1 MKYEPQVGKEHYS
14 GGAYYSDER
23 WMSYFHQLE
32 LVRRV
37 HARHVLEVGVGA
49 GVLARELRARGVG
62 VKTLDIAPDV
72 SPDVVGSVTDIPI
85 PEASFD
91 ATLAFEVLE
100 HIHYEDVHKALS
112 ELARVSKQYVIL
124 SLPHPG
130 WVFSFSVKVPVL
142 PRMRFLYQIPFFWKE
157 HEFNGE
163 HYWELGK
170 RGFPVCRFL
179 STAHEAGLTLVSF
192 EKKADDPG
200 HRFFVFK
207 KV

>member
-1 MKYEPQVGKEHYS
+1 MTYTPQVGKEHYS
-14 GGAYYSDER
+14 GNAYSYSDR
-23 WMSYFHQLE
+23 WMSYFYQLE

-37 HARHVLEVGVGA
+37 HARTVLEVGVGA
-49 GVLARELRARGVG
+49 GVLARELRARGIS

-85 PEASFD
+85 PEHSFD

-100 HIHYEDVHKALS
+100 HIRDEDVSKALS

-130 WVFSFSVKVPVL
+130 WVFSFNVKVPLL
-142 PRMRFLYQIPFFWKE
+142 PRVCVLYQIPFFWKK
-157 HEFNGE
+157 HVFNGE

-170 RGFPVCRFL
+170 KGFSVRRFI
-179 STAHEAGLTLVSF
+179 STARGAGLTLVSF
-192 EKKADDPG
+192 EKHADDPG